1 MLFNKKKSQNIYTA
15 RRSELNVKC
24 KKQVNLLMIVD
35 GETVIIPQSKINPD
49 FYQNYTG
56 KPSAH
61 IAVA

>member
-1 MLFNKKKSQNIYTA
+1 
-15 RRSELNVKC
+15 
-24 KKQVNLLMIVD
+24 MIVD

-61 IAVA
+61 IAVAWIVWTIFRQSQQALWILQQQWSRQG